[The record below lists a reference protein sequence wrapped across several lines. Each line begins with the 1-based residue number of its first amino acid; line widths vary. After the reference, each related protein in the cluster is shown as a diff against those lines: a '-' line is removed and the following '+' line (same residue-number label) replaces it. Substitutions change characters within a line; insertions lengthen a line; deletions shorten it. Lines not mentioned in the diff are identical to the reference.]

1 MSNEVLIL
9 VITVFFARLT
19 DVTLR
24 TIRTI
29 LLIDGKKYIAA
40 LLGFFEVSIWLL
52 VIRNAI
58 TSTEGVVYIALA
70 YGLGFALGHILGI
83 TLVERFV
90 KQINKVVIVTTS
102 TNDHLLKALRNK
114 QFGVTKVEAYGI
126 LETKKYYLYLEILA
140 SRLETLNQVL
150 AQYDPTAFVIIN
162 KSKEAI
168 NGHFY

>member
-1 MSNEVLIL
+1 MSNEVLVL

-29 LLIDGKKYIAA
+29 LLIDGKKYTAA

-58 TSTEGVVYIALA
+58 TSTQGVVYIALA
-70 YGLGFALGHILGI
+70 YGSGFALGHILGV
-83 TLVERFV
+83 TLVERLV
-90 KQINKVVIVTTS
+90 KQINKVIIITTS
-102 TNDHLLKALRNK
+102 TNDAFVKALRNK
-114 QFGVTKVEAYGI
+114 QFGVTKIEAFGI
-126 LETKKYYLYLEILA
+126 GETKKYYLYLEILA
-140 SRLETLNQVL
+140 SRLVTLNQVL
-150 AQYDPTAFVIIN
+150 AEYDPTAFMIIN